1 MEKLLL
7 RKKIIRVFTLLL
19 VVAALVFLP
28 PVMAGSRRAEVSL
41 PPVAATLFAVRTE
54 YAEVRTL
61 QAYIEVNAN
70 IVSSH
75 QVAVLP
81 DVGGLLTSM
90 RVNLGDEV
98 QAGQLLAQVDP
109 SRPGAVFSISSVHA
123 PVSGM
128 VITNPATTGSTVTPA
143 TPLLTL
149 ALDGSIEIEA
159 FIPEREVGQLRPGLG
174 AEVRLEAFPGETF
187 HATLT
192 QLSPVVDPL
201 SRTKRVI
208 LTFNNNTHQQ
218 RVSPGM
224 FARIRLNTCTHQNVV
239 SVPQEAVIE
248 HRGRTVVYVLHTNE
262 SSIYANDVLP
272 AMPSGI
278 PFVEMREVS
287 VGVNVN
293 REVEI
298 TSGLQPGEAV
308 VVQGKQF
315 LTDGTPVRVLGRTI

>member
-1 MEKLLL
+1 MTNKEKTMEKLLL
-7 RKKIIRVFTLLL
+7 RKKIIRAFILLL

-224 FARIRLNTCTHQNVV
+224 FARIRLNTRTHQNVV

-248 HRGRTVVYVLHTNE
+248 HRGRTVVYVLNT
-262 SSIYANDVLP
+262 NDVLP